1 MLRIYE
7 GFIQFSTK
15 DIQIQVFRPLLV
27 VTIALTRAIRM
38 ILLIS
43 MKDWSINNVVVVGLA
58 VLQAN
63 FYDWQKSRLLNKHA
77 VCQQIRFFSFIE
89 DIFMYSSYADKRV

>member
-1 MLRIYE
+1 MIYFYLLFVE
-7 GFIQFSTK
+7 
-15 DIQIQVFRPLLV
+15 IQVFQALLV

-43 MKDWSINNVVVVGLA
+43 MKDWSINNVVVDVLA

-63 FYDWQKSRLLNKHA
+63 FYDWQKSRLLNKQA
-77 VCQQIRFFSFIE
+77 VCQQIKFFSFIE
-89 DIFMYSSYADKRV
+89 DIFMYSSFADKRV